1 MRREPC
7 SICRGPLAAYREVS
21 GVAYFECGQCG
32 SLLADR
38 SVLDAVDGGSFERPY
53 DETYWRFELA
63 AARDRAYGA
72 ALARV
77 SETLLYARRPV
88 RRFLDVGSGPGFLL
102 DALSA
107 YLPAS
112 QDVFWGVETYPP
124 REHTSR
130 PQYVTG
136 PIDSLP
142 GKFDAGLCME
152 VVEHLTPTMVSSLAS
167 SLAKLCETDSIFL
180 FNTALPAFV
189 KSDSPDYLD
198 PYVRGHIAS
207 YSLEGMGILLSPF
220 GFRVWPLPGKDWAYL
235 VEYRPTSEAAPIDR
249 IWSALPE
256 NKDILTDPEMGS
268 VLYVLGLDTARAYA
282 PARERPQAST
292 FSARIKQALSH
303 FNPDRSRR
311 R

>member
-1 MRREPC
+1 MRGEQC

-38 SVLDAVDGGSFERPY
+38 SVLDAVDAGSFERPY
-53 DETYWRFELA
+53 DESYWRSELA
-63 AARDRAYGA
+63 AARERAYGA

-88 RRFLDVGSGPGFLL
+88 RRFLDLGSGPGFLL
-102 DALSA
+102 DALST
-107 YLPAS
+107 YLPVS
-112 QDVFWGVETYPP
+112 RDVFWGVETYPP
-124 REHTSR
+124 REHTSH
-130 PQYVTG
+130 PQYVVG
-136 PIDSLP
+136 SIDSLR

-152 VVEHLTPTMVSSLAS
+152 VVEHLTPAMVSSLGL
-167 SLAKLCETDSIFL
+167 SLSKVSEPDSLFL

-189 KSDSPDYLD
+189 KTDSPDYLD
-198 PYVRGHIAS
+198 PYGRGHIAS

-235 VEYRPTSEAAPIDR
+235 VEYRPTSQAAPIDR
-249 IWSALPE
+249 IWSAPPE
-256 NKDILTDPEMGS
+256 NKNILIDPEMGS

-282 PARERPQAST
+282 PAPERPQVST
-292 FSARIKQALSH
+292 FGARIKQALSH
-303 FNPDRSRR
+303 FSPPPR
-311 R
+311 